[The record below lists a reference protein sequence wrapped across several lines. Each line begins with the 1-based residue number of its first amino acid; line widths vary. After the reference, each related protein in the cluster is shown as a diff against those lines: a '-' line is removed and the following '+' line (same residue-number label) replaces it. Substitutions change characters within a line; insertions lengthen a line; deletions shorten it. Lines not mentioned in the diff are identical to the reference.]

1 MSRPPSFRRV
11 FAVGFSFFIE
21 AHGSL
26 HLQVSALGR
35 KEHRYQPGEN
45 MEKTHEVSLR
55 DMTLK
60 EREYKL
66 GMAKYEYINMIA
78 YNMTYVNHAKCQ

>member
-11 FAVGFSFFIE
+11 FAAGFSFFI
-21 AHGSL
+21 AAQGSL

-45 MEKTHEVSLR
+45 MEKTHEVSLG

-60 EREYKL
+60 RK
-66 GMAKYEYINMIA
+66 GI
-78 YNMTYVNHAKCQ
+78 